1 MPIIS
6 MIDRI
11 KSQLSSRHYNKQQE
25 AKKFNGR
32 ICPKIKKRL
41 LKHIEWSN
49 SCYPT
54 NAGEGIFQVSSN
66 GRDYIMELQSKACTC
81 RRWQLTG
88 IPCPHSIACY
98 RYELIDPEEM
108 VHKCYDL
115 CNFSKAYAHIIMPC
129 KDRREWQKMGGCVI
143 KPPLYEK
150 KLGRKAKNRRM
161 QPEEVIAK
169 KGGKK
174 ITRHG
179 TIIHCSHCNNPGHN
193 KKGCSTFKQG
203 LPAAKPMQKQMRKRP
218 RATFEEEEQEPT
230 LSQVTF
236 ANISVLDISILSCG

>member
-1 MPIIS
+1 
-6 MIDRI
+6 
-11 KSQLSSRHYNKQQE
+11 
-25 AKKFNGR
+25 
-32 ICPKIKKRL
+32 
-41 LKHIEWSN
+41 
-49 SCYPT
+49 
-54 NAGEGIFQVSSN
+54 
-66 GRDYIMELQSKACTC
+66 
-81 RRWQLTG
+81 
-88 IPCPHSIACY
+88 
-98 RYELIDPEEM
+98 
-108 VHKCYDL
+108 
-115 CNFSKAYAHIIMPC
+115 
-129 KDRREWQKMGGCVI
+129 MGGCVI

-193 KKGCSTFKQG
+193 KKGCSAFKQG

-236 ANISVLDISILSCG
+236 AKISVLDISILACG